1 MTKLL
6 AAFACAFAATGLA
19 QVGNYLG
26 PGVMSNGAG
35 TIGQRSGSAVDLRF
49 FADVAGFYDTGY
61 TPYEVNSKGQLV
73 TLNGLYGEQIEFGAY
88 GTHTWRDA
96 LVGLNFTGSL
106 YHFDNFSQADGSY
119 LNLTAGYT
127 WQKSRHW
134 VFDLRGLGGLTTLP
148 YSFGYAGYYEPT
160 AVAAQPTSVLFDN
173 RFYFVQSGADM
184 TYVQS
189 ARTSYTAGADGFL
202 SRYQGPGL
210 AGMEGFD
217 ARGTIQHRLSKTKT
231 VGFTYTHF
239 DMNFTATFGH
249 SDTDMG
255 EAFFATSLG
264 KHWTF
269 RIMAGTFHADVS
281 GVHQIAINPVIAA
294 LLGTSAGYQTFYRS
308 DFYPAGNVNLEA
320 KLKNSSLGF
329 NYLET
334 VVPGNGIYLT
344 SRQTS
349 GTAYYSYTGIKK
361 WNLGISGGYYSLNTI
376 GQGFAPYSG
385 FSGGAGFTYGLS
397 RMFHIVGRYD
407 YRRQEIVLANGFRNN
422 SYRASL
428 GLAFSP
434 GDVPLSLW

>member
-1 MTKLL
+1 LTKLL

-19 QVGNYLG
+19 QVGTYLG

-35 TIGQRSGSAVDLRF
+35 TIGQRSGATVNLRF
-49 FADVAGFYDTGY
+49 YADVSGVYDNGIA
-61 TPYEVNSKGQLV
+61 PYEVNSKGELV
-73 TLNGLYGEQIEFGAY
+73 TLGGLYGEQVAFGVY
-88 GTHTWRDA
+88 GNHVWRDA
-96 LVGLNFTGSL
+96 LLGVNFNGNL
-106 YHFDNFSQADGSY
+106 YHYDNGSQFDGTY
-119 LNLTAGYT
+119 LNLTLGYT

-134 VFDLRGLGGLTTLP
+134 VFDFRQVGGLTTLP
-148 YSFGYAGYYEPT
+148 YAYGYGGYYEPT
-160 AVAAQPTSVLFDN
+160 SVASQPTSLLFNN
-173 RFYFVQSGADM
+173 RFFYIQSGADM

-202 SRYQGPGL
+202 TRYQGAGL
-210 AGMEGFD
+210 AGLDGFD
-217 ARGTIQHRLSKTKT
+217 ARGSIQYRLSKTKT
-231 VGFTYTHF
+231 IGFTYQHY
-239 DMNFTATFGH
+239 DMNFTASFGH
-249 SDTDMG
+249 SSTDIG

-294 LLGTSAGYQTFYRS
+294 LLGTSAGYQTFNRS
-308 DFYPAGNVNLEA
+308 DFYPAGDANLEA
-320 KLKNSSLGF
+320 RLKNSSLGF
-329 NYLET
+329 DYREG

-344 SRQTS
+344 SRQTA

-361 WNLGISGGYYSLNTI
+361 WNLGLSGGYYSLNTI
-376 GQGFAPYSG
+376 GQGFRPYSG
-385 FSGGAGFTYGLS
+385 ATGGAGFTYGLT

-407 YRRQEIVLANGFRNN
+407 YRHQEIVFVNGFRNN

-428 GLAFSP
+428 GVAFSP